1 MIIIK
6 KIKWIDKEALEAEVL
21 LSDNNYCILCFSS
34 PCTLSENSIF
44 EDIIY
49 GFNVEN
55 IFKLSQEEY
64 AVEKDDKSYS
74 HKLKGKFVDDR
85 NSILQIEEFRIDL
98 SDGEIPKDI
107 IAGDFIEVSVSRID
121 IY

>member
-6 KIKWIDKEALEAEVL
+6 KIKWIDKEAQEAEVL
-21 LSDNNYCILCFSS
+21 LSDNNYCILCFSC

-85 NSILQIEEFRIDL
+85 NSILQIGEFIIDL
-98 SDGEIPKDI
+98 SDGEIPKDT